1 MKKTSKNK
9 QKLAQERSYNRKYNV
24 NNNCVPPVVK
34 NPYKTID
41 KEGNIHIEWKNL
53 KVTIP
58 KSLTHK
64 PHFDK
69 IDGKKVKIPSEQGEF
84 HKKYIPKGITT
95 NSKEYIEAY
104 AKHKL
109 AKWDK
114 KNPRPI
120 KLDGIQQDMFEAE
133 FLNPWKQLRKEAEQ
147 KAYMHA
153 VRVYGQ
159 FSLVGRFE
167 TDHEGKYEEHTIGK
181 LRDIDGSTAK
191 YGGIN
196 HCPEKVPIIQAATI
210 IANTTKAKV
219 KTLVSIVVKDS
230 YNTQGRIIL
239 PKLSAAA

>member
-1 MKKTSKNK
+1 MKKTINK

-34 NPYKTID
+34 NPYKTTD
-41 KEGNIHIEWKNL
+41 KEGNIHIEWKAL
-53 KVTIP
+53 KVTVP
-58 KSLTHK
+58 KSLTHTSRY
-64 PHFDK
+64 DK
-69 IDGKKVKIPSEQGEF
+69 IDDKKVKIPSEQGEF
-84 HKKYIPKGITT
+84 HKKYTLKGIVK

-104 AKHKL
+104 AKYKL
-109 AKWDK
+109 AKWEK
-114 KNPRPI
+114 KNPCPI
-120 KLDGIQQDMFEAE
+120 KSDGIQQDMFDTE
-133 FLNPWKQLRKEAEQ
+133 FLIPWQEKQKEAEK
-147 KAYMHA
+147 KAYAHA

-159 FSLVGRFE
+159 FSLVGRFK
-167 TDHEGKYEEHTIGK
+167 TDREDKYEEHTIGK

-196 HCPEKVPIIQAATI
+196 HCPEKVPIIQAATL
-210 IANTTKAKV
+210 IANTTKAKI